1 MLNFVDD
8 KLTRQ
13 QINRKC
19 RENVCSQC
27 NSPVNAFYDQTTKRV
42 FIACSQYPVS
52 HHEGI
57 IREASNLKMKGMSV
71 LNQID
76 RREKM
81 VNQYGKEKVTA
92 LQRYEGLTSLTKED
106 ATTIVKT
113 IWPGATGAEVF
124 KAINVCVTY
133 ALNPLMKHVYL
144 VPFENKKT
152 GKDEYVCVLGIG
164 ATRLIAS
171 RKHKYSYLDDTPR
184 IMNEA
189 EEIKK
194 YGKLDKTKIRFVTK
208 LKDIQS
214 GAEASGWGEIS
225 ASATVYGGDKGN
237 SRENLAAIR
246 SERQAL
252 DRLYPADMPG
262 ADIPVM
268 DDNYMDSTTT
278 VIEEE
283 PTKASDHL
291 TGMAHVG
298 EPPPDTPPA
307 PADKPQDAPQTAEKP
322 QRDPSTIKTVTDMYK
337 AVHADFGLQPKETM
351 AELNIRAWSE
361 LVVTPVEAYNQIA
374 SVRNK

>member
-1 MLNFVDD
+1 
-8 KLTRQ
+8 
-13 QINRKC
+13 
-19 RENVCSQC
+19 
-27 NSPVNAFYDQTTKRV
+27 
-42 FIACSQYPVS
+42 
-52 HHEGI
+52 
-57 IREASNLKMKGMSV
+57 
-71 LNQID
+71 
-76 RREKM
+76 M

-171 RKHKYSYLDDTPR
+171 RKHKYSYLDDSPR
-184 IMNEA
+184 IMNDA

-225 ASATVYGGDKGN
+225 ANATVYGGDKGN

-268 DDNYMDSTTT
+268 DDNYIEGEAT
-278 VIEEE
+278 VIVE
-283 PTKASDHL
+283 PKQDPPGPETEIPTPKAEPEKPAASVEPAKQTRDPKSKITKADADGVL
-291 TGMAHVG
+291 YLMEQANIKPTQLGEIMAKELKWKPV
-298 EPPPDTPPA
+298 PA
-307 PADKPQDAPQTAEKP
+307 KIAE
-322 QRDPSTIKTVTDMYK
+322 ITVAQYD
-337 AVHADFGLQPKETM
+337 
-351 AELNIRAWSE
+351 ELIPYLKRASGRE
-361 LVVTPVEAYNQIA
+361 
-374 SVRNK
+374 